1 MPTVISD
8 SSTLIHLGGI
18 GRLAL
23 LRELCGQII
32 IPPAVWREV
41 VEEGKGR
48 AGAAEVETAQ
58 KAGWIVLL
66 PPTNEPLAFSLKRD
80 LDEGEAEAIAL
91 ALEHQ
96 ADLILLDESE
106 MRERQP
112 KGTVSLGCT
121 QCHQGRT
128 AVVAALPPISPAR
141 WMQQPCRSAPAPSVF
156 RWGAAEGP
164 HPADRSPGRS
174 TG

>member
-23 LRELCGQII
+23 LRELYGQII

-58 KAGWIVLL
+58 KSGWIVLL

-96 ADLILLDESE
+96 ADLILLDESDARSLASRYSLKKTGAIGVL
-106 MRERQP
+106 MRAKKEG
-112 KGTVSLGCT
+112 KVASLRAELDRLRNQSGFWIEDRLYQRVLT
-121 QCHQGRT
+121 DAGET
-128 AVVAALPPISPAR
+128 
-141 WMQQPCRSAPAPSVF
+141 
-156 RWGAAEGP
+156 AEG
-164 HPADRSPGRS
+164 DG
-174 TG
+174 